1 METPKKTFDLNDV
14 RSQYVEK
21 LRDAEMIIGLSN
33 SLEDAMRQI
42 TELKKEVALL
52 KGEPAKEKQDAA
64 L

>member
-1 METPKKTFDLNDV
+1 METPKKTFGLNDV

-33 SLEDAMRQI
+33 ALEDAIKQV
-42 TELKKEVALL
+42 EDLKKEVLEL
-52 KGEPAKEKQDAA
+52 KAKGTTDAA